1 MSQIQN
7 NALFGATANAANAAA
22 NVRKDLAASAN
33 ANTGG
38 APAFAQ
44 WLSQSSQ
51 QLQAKVAMP
60 PMPTAP
66 TVAPKAPAPAPA
78 PQANANANN
87 SQTRTSEAA
96 AQSDAAQEES
106 KAVSRAAER
115 ARANAKAGEAAPAQ
129 DTDGVE
135 DPRQRLRGTDAAED
149 DAGLRQARDARRPGA
164 DVEET
169 EDTEATATPAQQIL
183 ALLRGDAPADKPARA
198 VAGEAGDAP
207 ADRPERGQPGAAGKH
222 RDAAL
227 QERQQLQRELRQ
239 AAPADAQAQ
248 AASPTAAGH
257 DAAAE
262 VALQA
267 APGTPERGAGGQ
279 NGPAATG
286 SSVHSF
292 EAQLAAAQQAATP
305 GASATPSAGS
315 AERPSVPLAQ
325 PLYSPGFAPELS
337 ASVSLLIQDGV
348 HEAQLQLNPTDMGPV
363 SINIQVDGQQAQV
376 NFHAEH
382 AATREVLE
390 RSLPDLAAALQNQGL
405 TLSGGGVFAQQQ
417 GSGREAQ
424 RDGAG
429 SNGGDRRLGGSL
441 ADDGQAAPVARA
453 EPRSAPRGLVDLYA

>member
-60 PMPTAP
+60 PMP
-66 TVAPKAPAPAPA
+66 KAPAPAPA
-78 PQANANANN
+78 PQANANN

-115 ARANAKAGEAAPAQ
+115 ARAHAKAGEAAPAP

-164 DVEET
+164 DVEEA
-169 EDTEATATPAQQIL
+169 EDTETTATPAQQIL

-198 VAGEAGDAP
+198 AAGEAGDAP
-207 ADRPERGQPGAAGKH
+207 ADRPERGQTGAAGKH

-248 AASPTAAGH
+248 ATSPTAAGH

-267 APGTPERGAGGQ
+267 APGTPERGQA
-279 NGPAATG
+279 GPAATG

-429 SNGGDRRLGGSL
+429 STGGDRRLGGSL
-441 ADDGQAAPVARA
+441 GDDGQAAPVARA